1 MTTLAGDPAQRVEQL
16 IQLTER
22 LTKFLKAELKAFEAR
37 RPQDA
42 AANSAETQRLA
53 NLYRHESARIRA
65 DPSLIAGAPANLR
78 RRLIEATTAFDE
90 VLARHGRAL
99 YAAKTITEG
108 LVRAI
113 AEEVAQQRRRVS
125 AYGPGARQYR
135 ADTSAI
141 TLNRRV

>member
-1 MTTLAGDPAQRVEQL
+1 MGALAGSPAQRVEQL
-16 IQLTER
+16 IVLTQR

-65 DPSLIAGAPANLR
+65 DPSLIAGAPEALR
-78 RRLIEATTAFDE
+78 RRLMDETKLFDE
-90 VLARHGRAL
+90 VLARHGQAL

-113 AEEVAQQRRRVS
+113 AEEVAVQRRRVA
-125 AYGPGARQYR
+125 AYGPEARQYKT
-135 ADTSAI
+135 DTSAI

>member
-1 MTTLAGDPAQRVEQL
+1 MSVLAGDATQRVEQL
-16 IQLTER
+16 IVLTER
-22 LTKFLKAELKAFEAR
+22 LTKFLKMELKAFEAR

-53 NLYRHESARIRA
+53 NVYRHESARIRA
-65 DPSLIAGAPANLR
+65 DPSLIADAPPALH
-78 RRLIEATTAFDE
+78 RRLMEATKVFDD
-90 VLARHGRAL
+90 VLGRHGRAL

-113 AEEVAQQRRRVS
+113 AEEVAGQRRRVA
-125 AYGPGARQYR
+125 AYGPEARQYK
-135 ADTSAI
+135 ADASAI

>member
-1 MTTLAGDPAQRVEQL
+1 MGALAGDPTQRVEQL
-16 IQLTER
+16 IILTER
-22 LTKFLKAELKAFEAR
+22 LTKFLNAELKAFEAR

-42 AANSAETQRLA
+42 AANSAETQWLA
-53 NLYRHESARIRA
+53 NVYRHESARIRA
-65 DPSLIAGAPANLR
+65 DPSLIAGAPEPLR
-78 RRLIEATTAFDE
+78 RRLMEVTKLFDA

-113 AEEVAQQRRRVS
+113 AEEVAVQRRRVA
-125 AYGPGARQYR
+125 AYGPEARQYR
-135 ADTSAI
+135 ADASAI

>member
-1 MTTLAGDPAQRVEQL
+1 MGALAGDPAQRVEQL
-16 IQLTER
+16 IVLTER
-22 LTKFLKAELKAFEAR
+22 LTKFLTAELKAFEAR

-65 DPSLIAGAPANLR
+65 DPSLIAGAPAPLR
-78 RRLIEATTAFDE
+78 RRLMEATKQFDA

-113 AEEVAQQRRRVS
+113 AEEVAVQRRRVA
-125 AYGPGARQYR
+125 AYGPEARQYR

>member
-1 MTTLAGDPAQRVEQL
+1 MGALAGDPTQRVEQL
-16 IQLTER
+16 IVLTER
-22 LTKFLKAELKAFEAR
+22 LTKYLSAELKAFEAR

-53 NLYRHESARIRA
+53 NVYRHESARIRA
-65 DPSLIAGAPANLR
+65 DPSLIAGAPEPLR
-78 RRLIEATTAFDE
+78 RRLMEVTKLFDT

-113 AEEVAQQRRRVS
+113 AEEVAVQRRRVA
-125 AYGPGARQYR
+125 AYGPEARQYR
-135 ADTSAI
+135 ADASAI

>member
-1 MTTLAGDPAQRVEQL
+1 MSALAGDPTQRVEQL
-16 IQLTER
+16 IVLTER
-22 LTKFLKAELKAFEAR
+22 LTHYLTAELKAFEAR

-53 NLYRHESARIRA
+53 NLYRYESARIRA
-65 DPSLIAGAPANLR
+65 DPTLIAGAPVGLR
-78 RRLIEATTAFDE
+78 RRLMEATKLFDA

-108 LVRAI
+108 LVRAL
-113 AEEVAQQRRRVS
+113 AEEVAVQRRRIS
-125 AYGPGARQYR
+125 SYGPEARQYR
-135 ADTSAI
+135 PDASAI

>member
-1 MTTLAGDPAQRVEQL
+1 MGGLAGDPTQRVEQL
-16 IQLTER
+16 IVLTER
-22 LTKFLKAELKAFEAR
+22 LTKFLRAELKAFEAR

-65 DPSLIAGAPANLR
+65 DPGLIAGAPDHLR
-78 RRLIEATTAFDE
+78 RRLIEATEVFDE

-113 AEEVAQQRRRVS
+113 AEEVAVQRRRVS
-125 AYGPGARQYR
+125 AYGPEARQYK

>member
-1 MTTLAGDPAQRVEQL
+1 MGALAGDPTQRVEQL
-16 IQLTER
+16 IILTER
-22 LTKFLKAELKAFEAR
+22 LTKFLNAELKAVEAR

-53 NLYRHESARIRA
+53 NVYRHESARIRA
-65 DPSLIAGAPANLR
+65 DPSLIAGAPEPLR
-78 RRLIEATTAFDE
+78 RRLMEVTKLFDA

-113 AEEVAQQRRRVS
+113 AEEVAVQRRRVA
-125 AYGPGARQYR
+125 AYGPEARQYR
-135 ADTSAI
+135 ADASAI

>member
-1 MTTLAGDPAQRVEQL
+1 MGPLAGDPTERVEQL
-16 IQLTER
+16 IVLTER

-53 NLYRHESARIRA
+53 NVYRHESARIRA
-65 DPSLIAGAPANLR
+65 DPSLIAGASPALH
-78 RRLIEATTAFDE
+78 RRLMEATKLFDE

-113 AEEVAQQRRRVS
+113 AEEVAVQRRRVA
-125 AYGPGARQYR
+125 AYGPEARQYK
-135 ADTSAI
+135 ADASAI

>member
-1 MTTLAGDPAQRVEQL
+1 MTALAGDPTQRVEQL
-16 IQLTER
+16 IVLTER
-22 LTKFLKAELKAFEAR
+22 LTSFLKAELKAFEAR

-53 NLYRHESARIRA
+53 KVYRHESACIRA
-65 DPSLIAGAPANLR
+65 DPSLIAGAPVAR
-78 RRLIEATTAFDE
+78 RERLVEATKLFDE

-108 LVRAI
+108 LVRAL
-113 AEEVAQQRRRVS
+113 AEEVAVQRRRCA
-125 AYGPGARQYR
+125 AYGPGARQYKGD
-135 ADTSAI
+135 ASAI

>member
-1 MTTLAGDPAQRVEQL
+1 MTVLAGDPNQRVAQL
-16 IQLTER
+16 ITLTER
-22 LTKFLKAELKAFEAR
+22 LTKHLSAELKAFEAR

-53 NLYRHESARIRA
+53 NVYRHESARIRA
-65 DPSLIAGAPANLR
+65 DPSLIEGASPALR
-78 RRLIEATTAFDE
+78 RRLMDATRVFDQ

-113 AEEVAQQRRRVS
+113 AEEVAIQRRRS
-125 AYGPGARQYR
+125 AAYGPEARQYR
-135 ADTSAI
+135 LDTSAI
-141 TLNRRV
+141 TLNRRI

>member
-1 MTTLAGDPAQRVEQL
+1 MGALAGDPTQRVEQL
-16 IQLTER
+16 IVLTER
-22 LTKFLKAELKAFEAR
+22 LTQFLNAELKAFEAR

-53 NLYRHESARIRA
+53 NVYRHESARIRA
-65 DPSLIAGAPANLR
+65 DPTLIAGAPEPLR
-78 RRLIEATTAFDE
+78 QRLMEVTKLFDA

-113 AEEVAQQRRRVS
+113 AEEVAGQRRRVA
-125 AYGPGARQYR
+125 AYGPEARQYK
-135 ADTSAI
+135 ADASAI

>member
-1 MTTLAGDPAQRVEQL
+1 MSALAGDPTQRVEQL
-16 IQLTER
+16 IALTER
-22 LTKFLKAELKAFEAR
+22 LTTYLNAELKAFEAR

-53 NLYRHESARIRA
+53 NVYRHESARIRA
-65 DPSLIAGAPANLR
+65 DPSLIAGAPAPLR
-78 RRLIEATTAFDE
+78 RRLMEATKLFDT

-113 AEEVAQQRRRVS
+113 AEEVAVQRRRVS
-125 AYGPGARQYR
+125 AYGPEARQYR
-135 ADTSAI
+135 ADASAI

>member
-1 MTTLAGDPAQRVEQL
+1 MTVLAGDPNQRVEQL
-16 IQLTER
+16 IVLTER
-22 LTKFLKAELKAFEAR
+22 LTKCLRAELKAFEAR

-42 AANSAETQRLA
+42 AANSGETQRLA

-65 DPSLIAGAPANLR
+65 DPSLIADASPALR
-78 RRLIEATTAFDE
+78 RRLVEATKVFDE

-113 AEEVAQQRRRVS
+113 AEEVAVQRRRVS
-125 AYGPGARQYR
+125 AYGPEARQYR

>member
-1 MTTLAGDPAQRVEQL
+1 MSALAGDPTQRVEQL
-16 IQLTER
+16 IVLTER

-65 DPSLIAGAPANLR
+65 DPSLIAGAPPALR
-78 RRLIEATTAFDE
+78 RQLIEATKVFDA

-113 AEEVAQQRRRVS
+113 AEEVAVQRRRVA
-125 AYGPGARQYR
+125 AYGPEARQHR
-135 ADTSAI
+135 TDASAI